1 MIKQK
6 RDIVETLS
14 WRKWSRRNEKK
25 SSNRIRQRLVATS
38 KNILVVVKSNWYRAA
53 EIKISKV
60 GQTSQDH
67 RYARYIAVSSLDVGV
82 LYGYPRVDQ
91 VFPSR
96 DRDNRL
102 QTSWW
107 RRFCKSFLAW
117 ISFEIATDNVVISC
131 CRILWIYREIIVMAR
146 CKPS

>member
-1 MIKQK
+1 LRRYLGRK
-6 RDIVETLS
+6 R
-14 WRKWSRRNEKK
+14 SRRNEKK
-25 SSNRIRQRLVATS
+25 SSNRIRLVATS
-38 KNILVVVKSNWYRAA
+38 KNTLVAVKSNWYRVA

-102 QTSWW
+102 QTS
-107 RRFCKSFLAW
+107 
-117 ISFEIATDNVVISC
+117 
-131 CRILWIYREIIVMAR
+131 
-146 CKPS
+146 